1 MIISKTRINNLE
13 TQFKNF
19 NTGTNLIVSVS
30 DIDRFDN
37 LNKIGFTE
45 NLELNE
51 QVLPAIGSGIGKYS
65 TVTKFNSEG
74 LY

>member
-51 QVLPAIGSGIGKYS
+51 QVLLPLDQ
-65 TVTKFNSEG
+65 E
-74 LY
+74 